1 MQSFFIRAAA
11 GASALEI
18 SLLHPSI
25 LFFFPPKL
33 HLSPSPL
40 PFGLTTAPLK
50 MCSSFSAFPELPGDL
65 EFCKGRKAWLR
76 FT

>member
-18 SLLHPSI
+18 SLLHPYI
-25 LFFFPPKL
+25 LFYFFSL
-33 HLSPSPL
+33 NYTSPL
-40 PFGLTTAPLK
+40 GLTTAPLK